1 MLHLRALYSVGERF
15 WIDLIAIK
23 IQWKKMHGNKF
34 TEVLVPYTKG
44 SGSHQKTSEELKNQ
58 EIYLPHLLSVN

>member
-1 MLHLRALYSVGERF
+1 
-15 WIDLIAIK
+15 
-23 IQWKKMHGNKF
+23 MHGNKF

-58 EIYLPHLLSVN
+58 EIYLPHLLSVNQEQKYTDVKHKISSEVMTKLQKAKK